1 MQGKIIKGIGGFYY
15 VQGVDGS
22 VYSCRARGS
31 FRNQKIKPLVGDN
44 VEIQILNEE
53 EKEGNVEQILTRK
66 NQLIRPAV
74 ANVDQ
79 ALVVFAVKDPE
90 PNLNLLDRFLIVM
103 GQQHV
108 PVRICFNKVDLAEA
122 SDCER
127 LKNVYAATGYEVC
140 FISTKTGEGI
150 EELKEQLTGRTTV
163 MAGPSGVGKSSLTNL
178 LYPEAGMETG
188 GISEKIRRG
197 KHTTRHSEFFCL
209 GDETYLLDTPGF
221 SSIYLLDL
229 QPEELK
235 DYFPEFA
242 PFEDD
247 CRFLGCVHVGERN
260 CGVKTALQEGKI
272 SEERYHNYRLLYEE
286 QKDKRR
292 YS

>member
-1 MQGKIIKGIGGFYY
+1 
-15 VQGVDGS
+15 
-22 VYSCRARGS
+22 
-31 FRNQKIKPLVGDN
+31 
-44 VEIQILNEE
+44 
-53 EKEGNVEQILTRK
+53 
-66 NQLIRPAV
+66 
-74 ANVDQ
+74 
-79 ALVVFAVKDPE
+79 
-90 PNLNLLDRFLIVM
+90 
-103 GQQHV
+103 
-108 PVRICFNKVDLAEA
+108 
-122 SDCER
+122 
-127 LKNVYAATGYEVC
+127 
-140 FISTKTGEGI
+140 
-150 EELKEQLTGRTTV
+150 
-163 MAGPSGVGKSSLTNL
+163 
-178 LYPEAGMETG
+178 METG

-235 DYFPEFA
+235 EYFPEFA

-272 SEERYHNYRLLYEE
+272 SEERYHNYRLLYKE